1 MTDLKRL
8 DRLIIPSY
16 FLSPKERLGTGV
28 GESVHTIRVRREP
41 LSQFDSLDW
50 LVDFILEENDL
61 RYVVLRNWLFI
72 PMEG

>member
-1 MTDLKRL
+1 MAEV

-16 FLSPKERLGTGV
+16 FSSPKEERLGTGV
-28 GESVHTIRVRREP
+28 GESVHTIRVRRAP

-50 LVDFILEENDL
+50 LVDFILEENAL
-61 RYVVLRNWLFI
+61 HYVVLRNWLFV